1 MRIILYILYLALVGL
16 HAVTLREVTSVY
28 GANINIAALMVLGV
42 SLYKKEITAMWFGFM
57 VGLVL
62 SSGNPHQMGWFALMY
77 GGLGLVSYQVRERLN
92 LESLYAKLLL
102 VFGGVL
108 VVNVLT
114 LFTSGTDGFLQRL
127 LRVAFVGAVYTTV
140 IGYVF
145 FLFKE
150 GVITYKKIKSIF

>member
-1 MRIILYILYLALVGL
+1 MRIIPYILYMALVGL
-16 HAVTLREVTSVY
+16 HAV
-28 GANINIAALMVLGV
+28 
-42 SLYKKEITAMWFGFM
+42 YKKEITAMWLGFM

-62 SSGNPHQMGWFALMY
+62 SSGNLHQMGWFALMY

-114 LFTSGTDGFLQRL
+114 LPTSGTDGFLQRL
-127 LRVAFVGAVYTTV
+127 LGVAFVGAVYTTV